1 MYYGSADILQVTCF
15 PGCLWPVP
23 LNSFGLHCASV
34 RQSSSFFLWR
44 GTCCHGQINSKPGF
58 CTSCPRVALHSLV
71 FNFVKISHLRN
82 PKTDSDTQRRSNE
95 RTDGTG
101 SVKAGLCSTACYSR
115 QRTSTAT
122 SKWDII
128 AWTCLDKRIRKV
140 WSVRGVWYA
149 FSNIFSDRQSDEAK
163 HIEHRRTLKLPRWG
177 KIVRPQPRQRV
188 VTLRAGEFIA
198 NALNIFGMD
207 DRKIQKRGP

>member
-58 CTSCPRVALHSLV
+58 CTSCPRVALHV
-71 FNFVKISHLRN
+71 AGVQFWQDFTFE
-82 PKTDSDTQRRSNE
+82 KTKNWLWHPTPLKWENRWDRFGQGR
-95 RTDGTG
+95 
-101 SVKAGLCSTACYSR
+101 LCSTACYSR

-140 WSVRGVWYA
+140 DQFVVFDMPFPTFFPIDSLTKRNTLSTEGPWSFHAGGRLWGHSHDNVW
-149 FSNIFSDRQSDEAK
+149 S
-163 HIEHRRTLKLPRWG
+163 RWAP
-177 KIVRPQPRQRV
+177 VNS
-188 VTLRAGEFIA
+188 LR
-198 NALNIFGMD
+198 M
-207 DRKIQKRGP
+207 R